1 MSAAIEIH
9 AKENGIWQGNR
20 LLAVLN
26 IYSDLGLKEGADN
39 ARELARHFASA
50 SDLYEAV
57 NVLVDWIEDHAVKP
71 SEIYELAQARLALKK
86 YEVGE

>member
-1 MSAAIEIH
+1 MSAAAEIH
-9 AKENGIWQGNR
+9 AKENVIWQGDR
-20 LLAVLN
+20 LLAVVN
-26 IYSDLGLKEGADN
+26 IYGDAGLKEGADN

-50 SDLYEAV
+50 FDLYEAV

-71 SEIYELAQARLALKK
+71 AEIYELAQARLALKK